1 MVDKTTIDR
10 SMKEALKNQSM
21 DDAMRDSSE
30 DFDQHK
36 KEIIE
41 AIDVVEGHSKSNKLL
56 NILQVG
62 EIAANF
68 KRDKEAA
75 EGAKE
80 VKKFQE
86 HQTKHNQG
94 AKNSRSRIE
103 GGIKDIKDMLGGDQ
117 PKTTQTEKLQGMFS
131 QMKGGE
137 GLGVDRQTLDANNI
151 MASFSSQFQNVNQI
165 SELAD
170 KLDLEKNPQNKD
182 DRNDLLSALNKI
194 SDRSANAKGKSGG
207 VTQEERD
214 NLKQAASKFGIDV
227 DTSSKVTW
235 PQAMG
240 MGFNKDSDFDMGAV
254 KKGFKGFRTM
264 AQEDRLSKPLMGR
277 SGIDVETIP
286 EKNNEVLVAIYD
298 LLVKWYNEMDG
309 TGTVTPGFLAAQVRN
324 RTNTTTTRTT
334 GVPKDGY
341 KTAKAAGQG
350 AVQAKSGRW
359 YPPNSTQGQTI
370 INSGGGGSAAPRT
383 RILDGPRTKV
393 ETLSN
398 SPKVSSAN
406 NVLTKVA
413 NSKVVK
419 VGGPVLSAGLEVFD
433 TVQDINQINKRE
445 ELGESDEAFLDE
457 EEADR
462 QRKGEM
468 AEGTARFAAGSIA
481 GTIAA
486 GMIYT
491 GLGTSTTGVG
501 AVVGVPLALI
511 GATIAYF
518 AASEGAEAVTQ
529 EVRDRYDEN
538 LVSVK
543 ESGVYQYNRF
553 GSSKLK
559 GADDMAKEENLRTLS
574 TGELQAIMRHNDLE
588 DTDKLLV
595 QRELENRGGSTSS
608 AATMER
614 IQGTTLPTG
623 DAVENTQND
632 VDDAV
637 ANMELAKNV
646 TINNNDNSVTDA
658 SSTTEMSKGSLSS
671 NDSGSSTWDSFFG
684 RNYVTTSR
692 VG

>member
-68 KRDKEAA
+68 TRDEAIREEAEAA
-75 EGAKE
+75 EDYRKDQRKHSRGA
-80 VKKFQE
+80 V
-86 HQTKHNQG
+86 
-94 AKNSRSRIE
+94 NSRSRIE

-131 QMKGGE
+131 QMKSGE
-137 GLGVDRQTLDANNI
+137 GLGVNRQTLDANNI

-182 DRNDLLSALNKI
+182 DRNNLLSALNKI
-194 SDRSANAKGKSGG
+194 SDRSANEKSGG

-227 DTSSKVTW
+227 DTSSKITW

-240 MGFNKDSDFDMGAV
+240 MGFNKDSDFDIDAV

-264 AQEDRLSKPLMGR
+264 NQENRLSKPLMGR

-286 EKNNEVLVAIYD
+286 EKNNEVLEAIYD

-309 TGTVTPGFLAAQVRN
+309 TGTVTPGFLAAQGRN
-324 RTNTTTTRTT
+324 RGTPRTNTNTTS
-334 GVPKDGY
+334 VPRDGY

-350 AVQAKSGRW
+350 AVQSKGGRW
-359 YPPNSTQGQTI
+359 YPPNSTQGQAI

-406 NVLTKVA
+406 NALSKVA
-413 NSKVVK
+413 NSKVLK

-457 EEADR
+457 EEAAR

-481 GTIAA
+481 A
-486 GMIYT
+486 GLMYT
-491 GLGTSTTGVG
+491 GISASTTGVG
-501 AVVGVPLALI
+501 AIVGVPLALL
-511 GATIAYF
+511 GAGVAYF